1 MKNKQLLSLLGCSLA
16 ALPSM
21 VVAQQKVDKRPNIL
35 FILSDVR
42 QSVLMVGL
50 MQNWRR
56 LLTLTRLDIMVR
68 LWRIC
73 FAPILFPVRA
83 VPVC

>member
-35 FILSDVR
+35 L
-42 QSVLMVGL
+42 VGL